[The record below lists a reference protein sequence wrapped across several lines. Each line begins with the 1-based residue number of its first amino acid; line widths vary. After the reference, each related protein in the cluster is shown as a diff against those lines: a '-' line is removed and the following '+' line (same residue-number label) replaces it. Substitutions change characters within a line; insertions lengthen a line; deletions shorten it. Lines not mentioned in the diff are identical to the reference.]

1 LHTAQ
6 HRHREKK
13 EAEEEEEEEEEG
25 MEDMKKRKLGEAS
38 GDGETSSEEEM
49 RSLLDPLPKPQLVHL
64 LSKLYVSFIP
74 IPLFFTLY
82 LVILMG
88 FSLLSGPEI

>member
-13 EAEEEEEEEEEG
+13 EAEEEEEG